1 MRHFYYYFFII
12 ITFFPILYFILEIY
26 SRITIRALAGKNR
39 GGFGRGEER
48 NNTGS
53 EATPF
58 KLFERELMK
67 M

>member
-1 MRHFYYYFFII
+1 MRHLYFYYYY
-12 ITFFPILYFILEIY
+12 FFPILYFILEIY
-26 SRITIRALAGKNR
+26 SRITIRALARKIR
-39 GGFGRGEER
+39 GGFGAGEER